1 MSTVTLSQ
9 RELKRRRKLGAEY
22 VAPSPYTLKAALEK
36 GDIFTKL
43 SILVFGLGNIVHKQY
58 VKGLLFLAGEV
69 GFILFMIFS
78 GAHNLSMLPSLGWR
92 KESSG
97 WVGDEFVHTPG
108 DNSVTILL
116 YGVCT
121 LVICLLFLLWWS
133 LAIRSAYKAQ
143 CLGGK
148 NGRAPSFMDDIHTLF
163 DSKAN
168 ILLLAL
174 PVAGILIFTVLPLI
188 FMISMAFTSYDHNHL
203 VLFDWVGLQ
212 NFKAVFSNS
221 GSIISGRLFLS
232 VLTWTLVWAFFATFL
247 NFFFGL
253 FLAMIIQRNTTR
265 GKGFWRAVFS
275 MSIAVPQ
282 FVSLLVMHQM
292 LMPFFTDTTWARVTV
307 IVINLW
313 VGIPYTIMQVTG
325 ILQNIPA
332 ELYEAAK
339 IDGANWWQIFVRITM
354 PYIIFVLTP
363 YLITTF
369 TGNVNNFN
377 VIYLLTRGDPIPV
390 GDSAGKTDLL
400 ITWLYKLTVD
410 RSDYNLGAVIGIMT
424 FIVLAVVSLITY
436 RSSGSYKNEE
446 AFR

>member
-1 MSTVTLSQ
+1 M
-9 RELKRRRKLGAEY
+9 
-22 VAPSPYTLKAALEK
+22 
-36 GDIFTKL
+36 
-43 SILVFGLGNIVHKQY
+43 
-58 VKGLLFLAGEV
+58 
-69 GFILFMIFS
+69 
-78 GAHNLSMLPSLGWR
+78 
-92 KESSG
+92 
-97 WVGDEFVHTPG
+97 
-108 DNSVTILL
+108 
-116 YGVCT
+116 
-121 LVICLLFLLWWS
+121 ICLLFLLWWS

-221 GSIISGRLFLS
+221 GSIVSGRLFLS

-292 LMPFFTDTTWARVTV
+292 LQPQGAVNRILEQWGWINGPMPFFTDATWARVTV

-339 IDGANWWQIFVRITM
+339 IDGASYLYIFRRIAVPMGVPIFVTVGLFSGLGYWNDWTNGLY
-354 PYIIFVLTP
+354 YINDAKLYSIQTLLNKMIQDIQALQANATAVSSGAAMQIPTVSVRMAIAFVALAP
-363 YLITTF
+363 ILA
-369 TGNVNNFN
+369 
-377 VIYLLTRGDPIPV
+377 IYPFLQKYFAEGI
-390 GDSAGKTDLL
+390 AM
-400 ITWLYKLTVD
+400 
-410 RSDYNLGAVIGIMT
+410 GAVKG
-424 FIVLAVVSLITY
+424 
-436 RSSGSYKNEE
+436 
-446 AFR
+446 